1 MPRTSLDLLSLL
13 QEHGAVVEGHFVMP
27 SGFHSQTY
35 IQTSLLLQHPNLA
48 QKIAQAMSDKFPAHA
63 DVVMALTPSNSVLAQ
78 EVARVRG
85 ARAIFASKDAQGHM
99 ILKHNFVIKPGE
111 SVLLVD
117 DVTVGGRKVLR
128 AEEMI
133 KAAGAKVL
141 GVAVMVDRS
150 MGILPV
156 ELPLRALL
164 AYPIRTFHAKDC
176 PLCASRV
183 PVQEIDDLNKEE
195 DHDGN

>member
-1 MPRTSLDLLSLL
+1 MPRNNLDLLSLL
-13 QEHGAVVEGHFVMP
+13 QEHGAIVEGHFVMP

-35 IQTSLLLQHPNLA
+35 LQTSLLLQHPHLA
-48 QKIAQAMSDKFPAHA
+48 QRIAQAMSDKFPGHA

-85 ARAIFASKDAQGHM
+85 ARAIFASKDEKGKM

-111 SVLLVD
+111 TVLLVD

-133 KAAGAKVL
+133 KAAGAQAL
-141 GVAVMVDRS
+141 GIAVMVDRS
-150 MGILPV
+150 MGILPLT
-156 ELPLRALL
+156 LPLRALL
-164 AYPIRTFHAKDC
+164 SYPIQTFAAKDC
-176 PLCASRV
+176 PLCASGV
-183 PVQEIDDLNKEE
+183 PVHEIDEFSQGE
-195 DHDGN
+195 MHD

>member
-1 MPRTSLDLLSLL
+1 
-13 QEHGAVVEGHFVMP
+13 
-27 SGFHSQTY
+27 
-35 IQTSLLLQHPNLA
+35 
-48 QKIAQAMSDKFPAHA
+48 MSDKFPAKA

-85 ARAIFASKDAQGHM
+85 ARAIFASKDANGNM

-111 SVLLVD
+111 TVLLVD

-128 AEEMI
+128 AEEMV

-141 GVAVMVDRS
+141 GIAVMVDRS
-150 MGILPV
+150 MGILPL

-164 AYPIRTFHAKDC
+164 SYPIQTFTAKDC
-176 PLCASRV
+176 PLCASGV
-183 PVQEIDDLNKEE
+183 PVNEVDDLNKEL
-195 DHDGN
+195 N

>member
-1 MPRTSLDLLSLL
+1 MPRNNLDLLSLL

-48 QKIAQAMSDKFPAHA
+48 QKIARAMSDKFAAHA

-85 ARAIFASKDAQGHM
+85 VRAIFASKDDKGEM

-111 SVLLVD
+111 TVLLVD

-128 AEEMI
+128 AEALV
-133 KAAGAKVL
+133 KASGAKVL

-150 MGILPV
+150 MGILPL

-164 AYPIRTFHAKDC
+164 SYPMQTFTAKDC
-176 PLCASRV
+176 PLCSSGI
-183 PVQEIDDLNKEE
+183 PVQEVDDVYKEPQA
-195 DHDGN
+195 